1 MCCLCTTCPKECPSQ
16 QLRDPTCQ
24 GTSVASGRQHLRGAS
39 LGLQGLASILRGH
52 FLPESVCWGIAD
64 VAVPWAHKD
73 PWTQHVDFF
82 LFFLFFFFG
91 LPVAYG
97 IPRPGIRSE
106 LQLQTM
112 PQLQQCVSLIHC
124 AGLGSNLH
132 PGTPEMPPIPLQH
145 SRTSWTKC
153 LEGCRALSPQ
163 QKVSLCVL
171 W

>member
-1 MCCLCTTCPKECPSQ
+1 MCCLCTTCPKECTSQ

-82 LFFLFFFFG
+82 LFFLFFFFFC

-106 LQLQTM
+106 LQLQPM
-112 PQLQQCVSLIHC
+112 PQLQQCQILNLLHWE
-124 AGLGSNLH
+124 SNLC
-132 PGTPEMPPIPLQH
+132 PCCYRDTSIPLWH
-145 SRTSWTKC
+145 NGNSKTKF
-153 LEGCRALSPQ
+153 SDKPF
-163 QKVSLCVL
+163 
-171 W
+171 